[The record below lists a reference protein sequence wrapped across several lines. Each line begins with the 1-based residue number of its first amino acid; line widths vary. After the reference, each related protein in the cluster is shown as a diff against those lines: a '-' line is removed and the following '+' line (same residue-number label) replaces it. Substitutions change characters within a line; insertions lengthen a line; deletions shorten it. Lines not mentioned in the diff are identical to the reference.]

1 MQNARVLRRME
12 IPASQRRRGYRDMKS
27 ETIMLTITLALAI
40 ALVTGLV
47 VLPAAA
53 AAAAAAIQLLQDA
66 DNNTLE
72 QVHHK
77 SKHDKEGK
85 HNV

>member
-1 MQNARVLRRME
+1 ME

-53 AAAAAAIQLLQDA
+53 EAIQLLQDA

>member
-1 MQNARVLRRME
+1 ME
-12 IPASQRRRGYRDMKS
+12 SPASQRRRGYRNVKS

-40 ALVTGLV
+40 ALVAGLV
-47 VLPAAA
+47 VLPAAE
-53 AAAAAAIQLLQDA
+53 AIQLLQEA

-77 SKHDKEGK
+77 AKHDKKDK
-85 HNV
+85 HNI

>member
-1 MQNARVLRRME
+1 
-12 IPASQRRRGYRDMKS
+12 MKS

-40 ALVTGLV
+40 ALVAGLL
-47 VLPAAA
+47 VLPAAE
-53 AAAAAAIQLLQDA
+53 AIQLLQDT

-77 SKHDKEGK
+77 AKHDKKDK

>member
-1 MQNARVLRRME
+1 ME
-12 IPASQRRRGYRDMKS
+12 IPASQRRRGYRNMKS

-40 ALVTGLV
+40 ALVIGLV

-53 AAAAAAIQLLQDA
+53 EAIQLLQDA

-77 SKHDKEGK
+77 AKHDKKDK

>member
-1 MQNARVLRRME
+1 
-12 IPASQRRRGYRDMKS
+12 MKS

-40 ALVTGLV
+40 ALVAGLL
-47 VLPAAA
+47 VLPAAE
-53 AAAAAAIQLLQDA
+53 AIQLLQDA

-77 SKHDKEGK
+77 AKHDKKDK